1 MKSNLYKYEKFN
13 LRQNTGDDLSSN
25 SSKKSNDED
34 SSLAKQPNLINRLN
48 RTSYLNN
55 QLNSKRIPLVKTKSS
70 SELAEQTNNLRRLRE
85 ENNLKNLIK
94 KS

>member
-1 MKSNLYKYEKFN
+1 M
-13 LRQNTGDDLSSN
+13 
-25 SSKKSNDED
+25 
-34 SSLAKQPNLINRLN
+34 N

-94 KS
+94 KSLKKNFFYFIQILIIYKLKEVIW